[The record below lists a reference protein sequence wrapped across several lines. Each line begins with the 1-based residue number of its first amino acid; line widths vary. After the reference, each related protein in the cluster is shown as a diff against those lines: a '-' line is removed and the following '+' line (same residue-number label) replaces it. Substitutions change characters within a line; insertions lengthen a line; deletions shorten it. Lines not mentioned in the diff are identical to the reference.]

1 MLDNLSGGRD
11 SRRFW
16 SRVANEDTCRVQQDI
31 NVWIGQ
37 GKLIPYRLTPGV
49 TDQEWQALRE
59 LKIHTHP
66 EAFNS
71 LIKHC
76 ANQTNSQWSGF
87 NNFLLGLG
95 EKTSKQNHNSILKEA
110 NKASPV
116 LIWSLPSTPVSDST
130 TLLLL
135 LCPPDTWPPFICYI
149 TPCPCHFTSFVTF
162 SSA

>member
-1 MLDNLSGGRD
+1 MASPEGTENSYP
-11 SRRFW
+11 SW
-16 SRVANEDTCRVQQDI
+16 SIQFP
-31 NVWIGQ
+31 
-37 GKLIPYRLTPGV
+37 K
-49 TDQEWQALRE
+49 
-59 LKIHTHP
+59 
-66 EAFNS
+66 
-71 LIKHC
+71 KHC

-95 EKTSKQNHNSILKEA
+95 GKTSKQNHNSILKEA

-149 TPCPCHFTSFVTF
+149 TPLPLPFHFLCHLFFCLEC
-162 SSA
+162 SSNLPLSIFKAHLKCLFCLSLPWRLWLSHMLLPHSWLVS